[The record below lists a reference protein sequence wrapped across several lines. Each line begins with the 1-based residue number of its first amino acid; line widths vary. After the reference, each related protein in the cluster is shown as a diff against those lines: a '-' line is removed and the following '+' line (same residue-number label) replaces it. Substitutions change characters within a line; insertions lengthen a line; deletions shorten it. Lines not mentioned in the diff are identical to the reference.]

1 MFELAAN
8 SDGIMAISQSTS
20 QDFKHFC
27 TSVGIIPPPVSVIR
41 LGDNPELQPVKSVPV
56 TGVEPG
62 NYILAV
68 GSFEAR
74 KNYALLYTVWKQAA
88 LNGQTLPRLIIVGST
103 GWAAGDTLAAIQRD
117 PDVVGAITVMGG
129 ISRPRL
135 MWLYQNAMFT
145 VYPST
150 YEGWGLPIA
159 ESLAYGK
166 PCLASN
172 TSSMPEVGG
181 DLVDY
186 FSPFDPQGCLS
197 AITAYLEPG
206 VLDAHRK
213 RIRSEFKPTSWDAT
227 FQQVQ
232 RHLADDDS
240 IAP

>member
-20 QDFKHFC
+20 RDFGTFC
-27 TSVGIIPPPVSVIR
+27 TSVGIIAPPVSVIR

-56 TGVEPG
+56 VGIESES
-62 NYILAV
+62 YILAV

-74 KNYALLYTVWKQAA
+74 KNYALLYSVWKQAA
-88 LNGQTLPRLIIVGST
+88 LNGQILPRLVIVGSK
-103 GWAAGDTLAAIQRD
+103 GWAAGDTLAAMQLD
-117 PDVVGAITVMGG
+117 PDVAEAITVLGG
-129 ISRPRL
+129 ISRARL
-135 MWLYQNAMFT
+135 TWLYQNAMFT
-145 VYPST
+145 IYPST

-186 FSPFDPQGCLS
+186 FNPLDPQGCLL
-197 AITAYLEPG
+197 AIKAYLEPG
-206 VLDAHRK
+206 ALAAHHE
-213 RIRSEFKPTSWDAT
+213 RIQSEFKTTSWAAT
-227 FQQVQ
+227 LQQVQ
-232 RHLADDDS
+232 RNLAGEE
-240 IAP
+240 